1 MKSAYLTCVL
11 ALILALRTG
20 VSRGQCEKCD
30 CDGPR
35 VKCSGKQLST
45 IPLSLPN
52 ATVLNLSNNTLASL
66 PDGAFEGWQK
76 LTELD

>member
-52 ATVLNLSNNTLASL
+52 ATFL
-66 PDGAFEGWQK
+66 
-76 LTELD
+76 